1 MKKRFFLYFFS
12 ILAVLSVKAQERAE
26 VAENKISDAA
36 GNPSMVLSADEKKV
50 ALSVEKNLP
59 YAINLLKETVNINSG
74 SFNLDGVKRV
84 GEKFVKELQALGF
97 ITEWVSMP
105 DSMKRAGHLVATK
118 KGKKGKKLFLIGHL
132 DTVFEPDMSAG
143 PFTMLND
150 SIATGQG
157 VNDMK
162 GGDVVI
168 ISALK
173 ALHEN
178 GLLNDANITVY
189 FTGDEENAG
198 EPKSLSRGD
207 FINRAKEC
215 DIALAFETASS
226 MGIVATA
233 RRGSS
238 SWHLEVEGKQAH
250 SSGVFGSAGYGS
262 IFETARIINQ
272 FRVQLSNEKY
282 LTFNPGLVAGGS
294 DLDYKSESQSAS
306 VAGKTNIISP
316 KTVVIGDLRFLSE
329 GQKEAARQ
337 KMRKIVADNLPGTK
351 ASISFKDGIPAMPP
365 TEGNTALAIKLND
378 VSLALGYGPV
388 KPGDPGSRGAGDISY
403 IAAYVNCLDGLG
415 ASGRGAHAPGET
427 INLNEYPKLVKR
439 AAIFIHRLT
448 QD

>member
-1 MKKRFFLYFFS
+1 
-12 ILAVLSVKAQERAE
+12 
-26 VAENKISDAA
+26 
-36 GNPSMVLSADEKKV
+36 
-50 ALSVEKNLP
+50 
-59 YAINLLKETVNINSG
+59 
-74 SFNLDGVKRV
+74 
-84 GEKFVKELQALGF
+84 
-97 ITEWVSMP
+97 
-105 DSMKRAGHLVATK
+105 
-118 KGKKGKKLFLIGHL
+118 
-132 DTVFEPDMSAG
+132 
-143 PFTMLND
+143 
-150 SIATGQG
+150 
-157 VNDMK
+157 MK

-215 DIALAFETASS
+215 DIAIAFETASS

-272 FRVQLSNEKY
+272 FREQLSNERY

-306 VAGKTNIISP
+306 VTGKTNIISP
-316 KTVVIGDLRFLSE
+316 NTVVIGDLRFLSE

-337 KMRKIVADNLPGTK
+337 QMRKIVADNLPGTQ

-365 TEGNTALAIKLND
+365 TEGNTALATKLND
-378 VSLALGYGPV
+378 VSMALGYGPV

-403 IAAYVNCLDGLG
+403 IAAYVDCLDGLG